1 MSDKTLVG
9 LIIFGLFLATAV
21 SAAGPAPVNLGTAG
35 SFAILSKSGISTTGT
50 TSIVGDIGVSPIDS
64 TAITGFG
71 LIMHSSNEYATSSLL
86 TGKAYAADYTA
97 PTPAK
102 MTAAI
107 SDMETAY
114 TDAAGRSN
122 PTATELGAGNI
133 DGMTIGPG
141 LYKWGTGVMIPTGVT
156 LSGGPDDVWIFQIAQ
171 NLDVGN
177 GAIVT
182 LAGGAQAKNV
192 FWQLFGQ
199 ATLGTTADMK
209 GTILSQ
215 TSIAIN
221 TGAKLNGRA
230 LAQTAVTLDA
240 NAVTLSSGSGGS
252 ATPMPTAN
260 ASANATPTPTANPSR
275 NADPTTPAPLPSAS
289 ATATPTSKPAL
300 TPSPTFG
307 PSATPTDTLK
317 VRPTVGGIGATP
329 KATVKAESNKTAGTS
344 GIGQTTEERP
354 TLRTLLEPTANLVYA
369 LIALGIIAAVGGY
382 GYFVVLKK

>member
-1 MSDKTLVG
+1 MSEKTLLG

-21 SAAGPAPVNLGTAG
+21 SAAGPAPVNLGTAA
-35 SFAILSKSGISTTGT
+35 SFAVLSKSGISTTGT

-97 PTPAK
+97 PTPTK
-102 MTAAI
+102 MTTAI

-141 LYKWGTGVMIPTGVT
+141 LYKWGTGVLIPTGVT
-156 LSGGPDDVWIFQIAQ
+156 LSGGPNDVWIFQIAQ

-192 FWQLFGQ
+192 FWQMFGQ
-199 ATLGTTADMK
+199 ATLGTTADFK
-209 GTILSQ
+209 GIILSQ
-215 TSIAIN
+215 TSIALN
-221 TGAKLNGRA
+221 TGAKLNGQA

-252 ATPMPTAN
+252 ATPTAN
-260 ASANATPTPTANPSR
+260 ASTNATATPTVIPSR
-275 NADPTTPAPLPSAS
+275 NADPTTPAPLPSPS

-300 TPSPTFG
+300 TPSPTFR
-307 PSATPTDTLK
+307 PSATPIATLK
-317 VRPTVGGIGATP
+317 VTPTVGGIGATP
-329 KATVKAESNKTAGTS
+329 KATVKTESNKTAITS
-344 GIGQTTEERP
+344 GTGQTAEERP
-354 TLRTLLEPTANLVYA
+354 TMHSLFEPTVRIVYA
-369 LIALGIIAAVGGY
+369 LIAIGVVAAIGAY
-382 GYFVVLKK
+382 SYFVVLKK